1 MKDCA
6 AAGVQL
12 AARKSSPATARAQ
25 NCPMVLPR
33 GRGVA
38 IRGGV
43 VAVRILF
50 AMYLRRRLCAPPR
63 LPLGFW
69 CFWFARRGFGARML
83 RVCLCYARSVC
94 VCVCLRARA
103 RVCVRVSCLRV
114 RRSSVSRCGH
124 VGGVCSARS
133 NSCGVV
139 ALKQFAA
146 IKRFSLQHDGF
157 VFFPLA
163 LAKANFDHPLRLPLP
178 KNAVRGYHYIPARL
192 IH

>member
-94 VCVCLRARA
+94 VCVCVFARTRAC
-103 RVCVRVSCLRV
+103 VCACVVPSCTALECFEVWPRGRGV
-114 RRSSVSRCGH
+114 FGEVEQLWCGRPETI
-124 VGGVCSARS
+124 CC
-133 NSCGVV
+133 N
-139 ALKQFAA
+139 
-146 IKRFSLQHDGF
+146 
-157 VFFPLA
+157 
-163 LAKANFDHPLRLPLP
+163 
-178 KNAVRGYHYIPARL
+178 
-192 IH
+192 